1 MTNPHRLTIH
11 DLIAYLDSQALR
23 EEMMYLVTT
32 RTARQFEVEKQ
43 KKKMHCSQL
52 LLSLAKQAAIAQQP
66 GTFLSVIT
74 ELPNE

>member
-11 DLIAYLDSQALR
+11 DLIAYLDTQALR
-23 EEMMYLVTT
+23 EEMMYLVAN
-32 RTARQFEVEKQ
+32 RTARQFEVDKQ
-43 KKKMHCSQL
+43 RKKMQCSQL

-66 GTFLSVIT
+66 GTLLSILT